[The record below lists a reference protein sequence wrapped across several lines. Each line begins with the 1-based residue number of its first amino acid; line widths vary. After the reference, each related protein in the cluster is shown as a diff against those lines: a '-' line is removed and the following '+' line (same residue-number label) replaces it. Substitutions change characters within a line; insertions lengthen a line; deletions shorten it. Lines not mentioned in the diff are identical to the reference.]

1 MAKNQKARKNEVK
14 GFSSYLNNPVT
25 IYNNYHS
32 LIEEYNDIIK
42 DNISDKENDN
52 L

>member
-1 MAKNQKARKNEVK
+1 MMK
-14 GFSSYLNNPVT
+14 YLNSLN
-25 IYNNYHS
+25 NNYNDSVIFNDDDYNS

-42 DNISDKENDN
+42 NNTSEQENDN

>member
-1 MAKNQKARKNEVK
+1 MIKKFKN
-14 GFSSYLNNPVT
+14 
-25 IYNNYHS
+25 NNYNDSVIFNDDYNS

-42 DNISDKENDN
+42 DNISEKENES

>member
-1 MAKNQKARKNEVK
+1 MIKKFKN
-14 GFSSYLNNPVT
+14 NN
-25 IYNNYHS
+25 YNDSVIFNDDDYHS

>member
-1 MAKNQKARKNEVK
+1 MINK
-14 GFSSYLNNPVT
+14 FNNNN
-25 IYNNYHS
+25 YNDSIIFNDDNYHS